1 MIFMPRRFSGSL
13 LSVLMPILCASPAAM
28 AQEMPSE
35 LVNPAATLTSKPA
48 VLVAPG
54 KDLPWLGLQVT
65 RADDAIRAQLPKL
78 PKGVGFLVASIDAQG
93 PARAAGVQP
102 YDVLWMWNDQ
112 ILINEA
118 QLEVL
123 LSLKQ
128 INDKVELRLFR
139 AGEEKTCKIS
149 LGRQPTPTPITAGPT
164 IESLKNP
171 TAIPRLEPT
180 RPLDVNSRMARLE
193 DGNAVLEMEV
203 RSEGTWLT
211 ITDDAGEVVFD
222 EFLNDDSRKKLPA
235 VWHDRVDT
243 LQKSMQRGCAHRDDR
258 GRSGPRKTS
267 SPSSNEKIDPAPI
280 VPMTPVSAPE

>member
-1 MIFMPRRFSGSL
+1 MLRRDSGIL
-13 LSVLMPILCASPAAM
+13 FSVLMPIYCASQLAM
-28 AQEMPSE
+28 AQQMPAE
-35 LVNPAATLTSKPA
+35 LMNPPATLTSKPA
-48 VLVAPG
+48 VLTAAG
-54 KDLPWLGLQVT
+54 NDQPWLGLQVT

-78 PKGVGFLVASIDAQG
+78 PKGVGFLVSSIEAQG
-93 PARAAGVQP
+93 PAGIAGIQP

-123 LSLKQ
+123 LSLKK
-128 INDKVELRLFR
+128 INEEVEVRIFR
-139 AGEEKTCKIS
+139 AGEEKVCKIT
-149 LGRQPTPTPITAGPT
+149 LGRQPKPAPITAGPT
-164 IESLKNP
+164 IESLKTP

-211 ITDDAGEVVFD
+211 ITDDAGEIVFD
-222 EFLNDDSRKKLPA
+222 EFLNDGSRKKLPA

-258 GRSGPRKTS
+258 GHSEKRKS
-267 SPSSNEKIDPAPI
+267 VAPSSNENVAPAPI
-280 VPMTPVSAPE
+280 LPMTPVSAPE

>member
-1 MIFMPRRFSGSL
+1 MFFMSRRFSGLL
-13 LSVLMPILCASPAAM
+13 LSVLMHILCAFSAAM
-28 AQEMPSE
+28 AQEMPSDS
-35 LVNPAATLTSKPA
+35 VNPVATLTSKPA
-48 VLVAPG
+48 VLLSPG

-112 ILINEA
+112 VLINEA

-128 INDKVELRLFR
+128 IHDTVELRFFR
-139 AGEEKTCKIS
+139 AGEEKNCKIT
-149 LGRQPTPTPITAGPT
+149 LGRHPKPALITAGPT

-193 DGNAVLEMEV
+193 DGNAVLEMEL

-211 ITDDAGEVVFD
+211 ITDDAGEIVFD
-222 EFLNDDSRKKLPA
+222 EFLSDGSRKKLPA

-258 GRSGPRKTS
+258 GRSGQRKSES
-267 SPSSNEKIDPAPI
+267 SSSNEKNDAAPI
-280 VPMTPVSAPE
+280 LPMTPVSSPE

>member
-1 MIFMPRRFSGSL
+1 MLCRFSGPL
-13 LSVLMPILCASPAAM
+13 LSVLMPILCASPTAL
-28 AQEMPSE
+28 AQEMPPDM
-35 LVNPAATLTSKPA
+35 VNPAEILTSKPA
-48 VLVAPG
+48 VLVSPG
-54 KDLPWLGLQVT
+54 KDQPWLGLQVT

-123 LSLKQ
+123 LSLKKV
-128 INDKVELRLFR
+128 NDTVDLRFFR
-139 AGEEKTCKIS
+139 AGEEKTCKIT
-149 LGRQPTPTPITAGPT
+149 LGSQPKPVPITAGPT

-171 TAIPRLEPT
+171 TAIPSLPPM

-222 EFLNDDSRKKLPA
+222 EFLNDGSRKKLPA

-258 GRSGPRKTS
+258 GRSDQRKPS
-267 SPSSNEKIDPAPI
+267 SPSSNEKLESAPI
-280 VPMTPVSAPE
+280 LPMTPVSAPE